1 MIKSKDLRLYEEL
14 AHRLAMDAA
23 ERRELTPEL
32 RAVSRRLHAW
42 IHDRLDA
49 MDRMDGVARAAARR
63 RRHKR
68 SRQ

>member
-1 MIKSKDLRLYEEL
+1 MSDKKDLRLHEEL
-14 AHRLAMDAA
+14 AHRIATEAA

-32 RAVSRRLHAW
+32 RGVSQRLHGW

-49 MDRMDGVARAAARR
+49 LDRNAAVALAVSRR

-68 SRQ
+68 PRQ

>member
-14 AHRLAMDAA
+14 AHRIAMDAA

-32 RAVSRRLHAW
+32 REVSRRLHAFV
-42 IHDRLDA
+42 HERLDA
-49 MDRMDGVARAAARR
+49 MDRLDAVSRAAARR

-68 SRQ
+68 PRQ